1 MNVYKNPTCF
11 SRWSVRENIN
21 NKHVYTALNDSF
33 YVQWHGG
40 KTAYDLRAET
50 MYKKINKKEDL
61 MKECIDFENHLI
73 NPKDIQEKYKF
84 EYFIVSEDNPFQTY
98 LKKNCSQY
106 KLIKKT
112 KEYSAY
118 KTIVVKK

>member
-1 MNVYKNPTCF
+1 
-11 SRWSVRENIN
+11 
-21 NKHVYTALNDSF
+21 
-33 YVQWHGG
+33 
-40 KTAYDLRAET
+40 
-50 MYKKINKKEDL
+50 